1 MYRNI
6 DVMTEMRKL
15 TDSKPVHAVAGAGVL
30 ASQALR
36 DLPARLVQ
44 WTRENPPHALPA
56 RTHGYVQTAQARAND
71 AVQTAQARANDAV
84 QTAQAR
90 ANDAVQTAQAR
101 ANDAVQTA
109 RTKATGRYDMLA
121 ARGKKAMNGH
131 SHAAGTK
138 STPAPESK
146 AALNG
151 KPRGKAPSRSTTSRP
166 TASH

>member
-15 TDSKPVHAVAGAGVL
+15 TDSKPVHAVAGAGAL
-30 ASQALR
+30 ASHALK

-56 RTHGYVQTAQARAND
+56 RTHGY
-71 AVQTAQARANDAV
+71 
-84 QTAQAR
+84 
-90 ANDAVQTAQAR
+90 VQTAQAR

-138 STPAPESK
+138 STPAAETK

-166 TASH
+166 TTSH

>member
-84 QTAQAR
+84 QTA
-90 ANDAVQTAQAR
+90 
-101 ANDAVQTA
+101 

-151 KPRGKAPSRSTTSRP
+151 KPRGKAPSRSTASRP

>member
-1 MYRNI
+1 
-6 DVMTEMRKL
+6 
-15 TDSKPVHAVAGAGVL
+15 
-30 ASQALR
+30 
-36 DLPARLVQ
+36 
-44 WTRENPPHALPA
+44 
-56 RTHGYVQTAQARAND
+56 VQTAQARAND

>member
-1 MYRNI
+1 
-6 DVMTEMRKL
+6 
-15 TDSKPVHAVAGAGVL
+15 VAGAGVL

-56 RTHGYVQTAQARAND
+56 RTHGY
-71 AVQTAQARANDAV
+71 VQTAQARANDAV

>member
-1 MYRNI
+1 
-6 DVMTEMRKL
+6 MRKFA
-15 TDSKPVHAVAGAGVL
+15 DRKPVHAVAGATVL
-30 ASQALR
+30 ASRTLR
-36 DLPARLVQ
+36 ELPWRLVQ

-56 RTHGYVQTAQARAND
+56 RTHGY
-71 AVQTAQARANDAV
+71 VQTAQARANDAV

>member
-90 ANDAVQTAQAR
+90 ANDAVQTA
-101 ANDAVQTA
+101 

-166 TASH
+166 TTSH

>member
-56 RTHGYVQTAQARAND
+56 RTHGY
-71 AVQTAQARANDAV
+71 VQTAQARANDAV